1 MKEFKLSILEG
12 DSTFYDGPC
21 ESLIFPATDGQVGI
35 LADHTNTISA
45 VEAGTI
51 MYRTP
56 DGEEFHAAVSQG
68 IIKIEDNEVLMLV
81 NSAERPDEI
90 DENRARYEAEK
101 AKRQC
106 SRNAPEWNIIPLRL
120 LFQEQCP
127 DLKLK
132 AVTANNNNAKRID
145 VFTSVLFN

>member
-12 DSTFYDGPC
+12 DATFYDGPC
-21 ESLIFPATDGQVGI
+21 ESLVFPAPDGQVGI
-35 LADHTNTISA
+35 WADHTNTVSA
-45 VEAGTI
+45 VEAGTV

-56 DGEEFHAAVSQG
+56 DGEEYHAAVSQG

-101 AKRQC
+101 AKEAMLQKRTRMEYYSAQATL
-106 SRNAPEWNIIPLRL
+106 SRAMSRL
-120 LFQEQCP
+120 
-127 DLKLK
+127 KVK
-132 AVTANNNNAKRID
+132 SRYGRK
-145 VFTSVLFN
+145 

>member
-56 DGEEFHAAVSQG
+56 DGEEFYAAVSQG

-101 AKRQC
+101 AKEAMLQKRTRMEYYSAEATL
-106 SRNAPEWNIIPLRL
+106 SRAMSRL
-120 LFQEQCP
+120 
-127 DLKLK
+127 KVK
-132 AVTANNNNAKRID
+132 SRYGK
-145 VFTSVLFN
+145 

>member
-101 AKRQC
+101 AKEAMLQKRTRMEYYSAEATL
-106 SRNAPEWNIIPLRL
+106 SRAMSRL
-120 LFQEQCP
+120 
-127 DLKLK
+127 KVK
-132 AVTANNNNAKRID
+132 SRYGK
-145 VFTSVLFN
+145 